1 MNRPPGPHDS
11 MHARRTEHRPSRSG
25 EWGYIGHATTI
36 RSGTDN
42 TGGEFGQLSLGNDLS
57 SVRSATQPDLTG
69 NTAAAMPT
77 GHILPRQVSLLVRR
91 WHLSNSA
98 GASGKP
104 AVSRRSEF
112 DAYRP

>member
-1 MNRPPGPHDS
+1 MTEKFGHFLVPDPLPEADRMNRPPGPHDS

-69 NTAAAMPT
+69 NT
-77 GHILPRQVSLLVRR
+77 
-91 WHLSNSA
+91 
-98 GASGKP
+98 
-104 AVSRRSEF
+104 
-112 DAYRP
+112 